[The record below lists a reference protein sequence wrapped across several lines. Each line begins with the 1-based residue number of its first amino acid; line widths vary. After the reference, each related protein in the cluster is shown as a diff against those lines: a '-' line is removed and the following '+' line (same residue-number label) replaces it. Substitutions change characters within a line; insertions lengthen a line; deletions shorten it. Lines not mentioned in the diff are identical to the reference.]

1 MECVFAGGRLTVEQI
16 RSPVLDPDE
25 HDAVRVLPLESGG
38 PCGERLDD
46 VRSDPAAPPVDE
58 GNTTL
63 KQVRREAWQEHYAEG
78 RGFRPLG
85 DGERA
90 LLAEHA
96 PAPEGGR
103 ALDIGCGTG
112 ELAVALAGMGYDVD
126 AIDFAEGAL
135 TRART
140 EHGGTPRVRFLHLDI
155 EHDELPGTPEGSD
168 GGYDL
173 VTMRLSIAFIRN
185 RSAVLRALGARLREG
200 GALVVITPVT
210 EHTPQERQHI
220 ALDKDELTLI
230 ADAFETAE
238 RFETDGLAV
247 LVLRGRGS
255 SFTAAEKGRPAPQAV
270 VGASAVVTD
279 TAGRVL
285 LGRSARG
292 MWELPGGR
300 VETGESAQA
309 AAVRELAEETGLTA
323 SAENAH
329 VITVLHD
336 DRLDLRRITPI
347 VRVTGWEGELE
358 LREPDKF
365 SRWEWH
371 PLHTLATLGTIFM
384 PSAQAL
390 NAVWPGVL
398 PGLPPVH
405 SYPCAYGAP
414 AVPGEPAE
422 AGRLRERMADLVIRK
437 GWAPSSEIRTALR
450 EVPRHR
456 FVPETPLETAYH
468 DDLAVV
474 TAREEAGTAVSSVSA
489 AWLQADM
496 AERLRVKPGMTVLEV
511 GSGGYN
517 AELIAHVLGEHGR
530 VVTVDID
537 PYIVHRTRRLCAEA
551 GSGRVTAVLGD
562 GALGAP
568 AHVPAGGF
576 GGVII
581 THNVSDIAP
590 AWREQLAEG
599 GRLVV
604 PLEMGGYTRSVA
616 LVRRGDVMAAEHWT
630 YCGFV
635 RDRGA
640 AARTVRAVALAGG
653 AVMAR
658 WESGVPGDVPALD
671 EAMRGTRHELAT
683 GVVVPGM
690 YSFETLQLYAAT
702 TQRGFCRLTGSKD
715 PALVAQQDAAAI
727 VAGGSLAYLTHIK
740 VHDAPEPSDC
750 LSEFCV
756 HAYGPAGPALAERFV
771 ECVRDWD
778 RHVRDRGYPPM
789 TVHPARTPDGEL
801 PPGHVL
807 DKPSARLV
815 FRWPGGDTPVP
826 GPVSPA
832 VAAAEREARP

>member
-1 MECVFAGGRLTVEQI
+1 MNI
-16 RSPVLDPDE
+16 I
-25 HDAVRVLPLESGG
+25 HD
-38 PCGERLDD
+38 
-46 VRSDPAAPPVDE
+46 
-58 GNTTL
+58 T
-63 KQVRREAWQEHYAEG
+63 EG
-78 RGFRPLG
+78 RGFHPPS

-103 ALDIGCGTG
+103 ALDLGCGTG
-112 ELAVALAGMGYDVD
+112 ELALALAGMGYRVD
-126 AIDFAEGAL
+126 AIDLTESAL
-135 TRART
+135 ARART
-140 EHGGTPRVRFLHLDI
+140 EHPGDPQVRFLHLDI
-155 EHDELPGTPEGSD
+155 ENDALPGAPEGSH
-168 GGYDL
+168 GRYDL
-173 VTMRLSIAFIRN
+173 VTMRLSLALIHN
-185 RSAVLRALGARLREG
+185 RSAVLRALGTQLREG
-200 GALVVITPVT
+200 GAVVVITPVA
-210 EHTPQERQHI
+210 EHTPQERQHL
-220 ALDKDELTLI
+220 ALDEDELTLV
-230 ADAFETAE
+230 ADAFGTAE
-238 RFETDGLAV
+238 RFDTDGMAV
-247 LVLRGRGS
+247 LVLRGRGC
-255 SFTAAEKGRPAPQAV
+255 SFTAVEKGRPAPQGV
-270 VGASAVVTD
+270 VGAAAVVTD

-300 VETGESAQA
+300 VEKGESAQE

-323 SAENAH
+323 REEDTH
-329 VITVLHD
+329 LITLLHD

-347 VRVTGWEGELE
+347 VRITGWEGELE

-371 PLHTLATLGTIFM
+371 PLHTLATLGSVFM

-398 PGLPPVH
+398 PGLPPLH
-405 SYPCAYGAP
+405 SYPCAHAAP

-437 GWAPSSEIRTALR
+437 GWAPSPGIQAALR
-450 EVPRHR
+450 AVPRHR
-456 FVPETPLETAYH
+456 FVPETSLEAAYH

-496 AERLRVKPGMTVLEV
+496 AEQLRLEPGMSVLEV

-517 AELIAHVLGEHGR
+517 AELIAHALGERGR

-581 THNVSDIAP
+581 THNVSDLAP

-604 PLEMGGYTRSVA
+604 PLEMRGYTRSVA
-616 LVRRGDVMAAEHWT
+616 LVRRGDVMVAEHWT

-635 RDRGA
+635 RDRGS
-640 AARTVRAVALAGG
+640 AARTVPSVALAGG
-653 AVMAR
+653 AVTAR
-658 WESGVPGDVPALD
+658 CESGVPGDVPGLG
-671 EAMRGTRHELAT
+671 ENLRGARHEVAT

-690 YSFETLQLYAAT
+690 YSFETLQLYVAT
-702 TQRGFCRLTGSKD
+702 TQQGFCRLTGSKD
-715 PALVAQQDAAAI
+715 SALVAQQDAAAI
-727 VAGGSLAYLTHIK
+727 VSGGSLAYLTLVKIHE
-740 VHDAPEPSDC
+740 APEPSDR
-750 LSEFCV
+750 LSEFHV
-756 HAYGPAGPALAERFV
+756 HAYGPAGPALAERLAA
-771 ECVRDWD
+771 CVRDWD
-778 RHVRDRGYPPM
+778 RLVRDRGYPPM
-789 TVHPARTPDGEL
+789 TVHPVRTPDGEL

-815 FRWPGGDTPVP
+815 FRWPGRDAPAP
-826 GPVSPA
+826 GQAVPA
-832 VAAAEREARP
+832 VAAAETEAHP